1 MIRIAGKVN
10 HEIMGNGGMNWDGD
24 FRKMLRIFPEYLRLG
39 NPLKDEDIA
48 QAEKTVKL
56 LRDGRDPGDLS
67 VSLIAFAVAWVL
79 LNPEVLD
86 PLGADY
92 LR

>member
-1 MIRIAGKVN
+1 
-10 HEIMGNGGMNWDGD
+10 MNWDGD

-56 LRDGRDPGDLS
+56 LRDGRDPGDFSCL
-67 VSLIAFAVAWVL
+67 
-79 LNPEVLD
+79 
-86 PLGADY
+86 
-92 LR
+92 